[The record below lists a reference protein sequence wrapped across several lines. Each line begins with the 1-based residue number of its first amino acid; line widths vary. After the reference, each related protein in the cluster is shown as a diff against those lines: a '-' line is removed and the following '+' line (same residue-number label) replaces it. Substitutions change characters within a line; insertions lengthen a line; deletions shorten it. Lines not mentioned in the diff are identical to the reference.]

1 QGAYLLGLSVHRELV
16 TVGLQL
22 ELAVNDRSD
31 PARRGGHSTKSIK
44 MRLNDT
50 ATASGSAAADE
61 TGKHLIR
68 SGRQSSKLGHGCH
81 VLHHGAQRGAHAAR
95 HGVLDEFWQ
104 GRRARDANM
113 RRKRDAF

>member
-1 QGAYLLGLSVHRELV
+1 MMVSKATDPQIKAFLAKALYLSGLSVHRELV

-22 ELAVNDRSD
+22 EMTVNDRSD
-31 PARRGGHSTKSIK
+31 PARRGGHSAKSIK

-61 TGKHLIR
+61 TRKHLIR

-81 VLHHGAQRGAHAAR
+81 VLHGNGQC
-95 HGVLDEFWQ
+95 ETT
-104 GRRARDANM
+104 
-113 RRKRDAF
+113 